1 MKANSEEISMEALYC
16 MPEKVL
22 PRLLLC
28 CGLSRNLFRATLERL
43 DNAGKKSEDV
53 GIVFSEMLAPSSI
66 SSWGESWRGSRNTVM
81 RRLLGR
87 LSAQVKDGD
96 SIFQSW
102 LEESVTKLK
111 KTGKTKS
118 NSKKI
123 PGVHD
128 IIAGDVKSD
137 YEDIM
142 DDGTNQ
148 SNSFEA
154 LVCLSR
160 VVLKN
165 EESSILENIKQ
176 NRYRAADIALE
187 KRISSLPSSTDEIQE
202 PHENLTM
209 AKDIV
214 DYYWASVD
222 KGLSLR
228 NFLIRW
234 IPLLCRF
241 PTDETF
247 TMLFKGEAGNIS
259 VKGDTMEIIVTH
271 CLTLWSDETIKL
283 CQDWVTNIL
292 RKEEDSMYSRRNLL
306 KCFLVR
312 TSYAKK
318 RVQSLKDATGTD
330 FPHYNFRVEDSS
342 HFVRLAFALVEV
354 KANDSLNVS
363 WARQDWMLLLLLIA
377 SSSTEHLEMI
387 IKSMMNEKYKQEASI
402 AFLLPRIILKLYS
415 AYPLRMSLGDANIRK
430 MLVQAV
436 LDLNEEWKTWSNP
449 LDSHFESSLKGL
461 TCTSL
466 QKSQLPIQ
474 DFVKKYP
481 LFALKHIHNLK
492 DVLYADAISHSI
504 SDIERGRQKVAY
516 NDLNSLQYKEREYQ
530 VSVVHWG
537 CSFSEPLW
545 VNAIDILLAFPPKV
559 LFTCGELFGLLEIL
573 QLYMTLFKVQISV
586 ATFKT
591 NKSDAMT
598 ITRTRNKFSQ
608 FLEELKK
615 HNPGLYSNWATDYIQ
630 AMLTKCNIQAP

>member
-1 MKANSEEISMEALYC
+1 MKANSEDISMEAIHC
-16 MPEKVL
+16 IPEKVL
-22 PRLLLC
+22 PRILLC
-28 CGLSRNLFRATLERL
+28 CGLSRYLFRATLERL

-53 GIVFSEMLAPSSI
+53 GIVFSEMLAPSSV

-87 LSAQVKDGD
+87 LSAQGKDSG
-96 SIFQSW
+96 SVFQTW
-102 LEESVTKLK
+102 LEDSVEKLK
-111 KTGKTKS
+111 KTGKAKS
-118 NSKKI
+118 NSKTI
-123 PGVHD
+123 PGVHS
-128 IIAGDVKSD
+128 IVAGVAESD
-137 YEDIM
+137 DEEIM
-142 DDGTNQ
+142 DNATNQ

-160 VVLKN
+160 AVLKN
-165 EESSILENIKQ
+165 EETPILENIKQ
-176 NRYRAADIALE
+176 HQYRAAEIALE
-187 KRISSLPSSTDEIQE
+187 KRISSIPDTTDEIRE
-202 PHENLTM
+202 SHENLSL
-209 AKDIV
+209 AKNIV
-214 DYYWASVD
+214 DYYWASGD
-222 KGLSLR
+222 KDLSMR
-228 NFLIRW
+228 NLLIRW
-234 IPLLCRF
+234 IPLLCKF

-247 TMLFKGEAGNIS
+247 IMLFTGKS
-259 VKGDTMEIIVTH
+259 DDKDDTIEVIVTH
-271 CLTLWSDETIKL
+271 CLTLWSEKTVKL

-292 RKEEDSMYSRRNLL
+292 REEEDSMYSRQNLL

-312 TSYAKK
+312 ISYANK
-318 RVQSLKDATGTD
+318 RVQSIKDATGTD
-330 FPHYNFRVEDSS
+330 FPQYNFRVEDCS
-342 HFVRLAFALVEV
+342 HFVRLTFARLQM
-354 KANDSLNVS
+354 KAIDSTNVS
-363 WARQDWMLLLLLIA
+363 WARQDWMLLLLLI
-377 SSSTEHLEMI
+377 SSSSAEHLEMI
-387 IKSMMNEKYKQEASI
+387 IKAMMNEKYKQEASI
-402 AFLLPRIILKLYS
+402 TFLLPRIILKLYS
-415 AYPLRMSLGDANIRK
+415 AYPLRMSLGDPNIRE

-436 LDLNEEWKTWSNP
+436 IDLNEEWKSWSNP

-516 NDLNSLQYKEREYQ
+516 KEINSLQYKEKQYQ

-545 VNAIDILLAFPPKV
+545 VNAIDILSAFPPKV
-559 LFTCGELFGLLEIL
+559 LFKCGELFGLLEIL

-586 ATFKT
+586 STFKT

-615 HNPGLYSNWATDYIQ
+615 HNPDLYSNWATEYIQ